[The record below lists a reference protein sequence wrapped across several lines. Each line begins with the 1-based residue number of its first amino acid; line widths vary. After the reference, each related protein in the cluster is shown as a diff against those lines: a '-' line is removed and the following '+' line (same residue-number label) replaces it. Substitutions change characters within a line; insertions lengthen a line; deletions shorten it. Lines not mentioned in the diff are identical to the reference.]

1 MSSFERDWA
10 DTQRSRL
17 QDELREEHRKVTL
30 AQKWA
35 GIWLMLTACAAFWAW
50 FWWSLGA

>member
-17 QDELREEHRKVTL
+17 QDELREEHRKVKL
-30 AQKWA
+30 AQNYA
-35 GIWLMLTACAAFWAW
+35 GTMLIIAANIAFWAW